1 MIVKRLGSDTD
12 TYADFSVEGNV
23 ITFSDQ
29 LDIDLESEE
38 QDDEVNIPICSNGT
52 EYHRDLHPGCAYV
65 AQIIIPPRKYDI
77 DYVDVENQES
87 GEFESK
93 EVKLPI
99 PFDVENVV
107 LRLWPILL
115 ADISEGDQAS
125 DN

>member
-1 MIVKRLGSDTD
+1 MIVKKLGKETD
-12 TYADFSVEGNV
+12 RYADFSVEGNA
-23 ITFSDQ
+23 ITFADQ
-29 LDIDLESEE
+29 LVIDLEEEE
-38 QDDEVNIPICSNGT
+38 QDDEVNIPVCSNGT
-52 EYHRDLHPGCAYV
+52 EYHRDLHPDCAYV

-77 DYVDVENQES
+77 DYVDEENKET
-87 GEFESK
+87 GKFESK

-115 ADISEGDQAS
+115 TDISEGDQTN